1 MQGQRYSSPAVV
13 PSLFRPAQRFRY
25 AESRYEPPH
34 STEARK
40 RLVDTAHTSL
50 CGAFLYQFHGCSV
63 LFFFPFLYIKTPKG
77 PKIIT
82 SEGTLTII

>member
-1 MQGQRYSSPAVV
+1 MQGQRYSSPVVV

-25 AESRYEPPH
+25 AESRYEPAH
-34 STEARK
+34 STKARK

-63 LFFFPFLYIKTPKG
+63 LFFSPLHIYNTKG
-77 PKIIT
+77 AKNYHF
-82 SEGTLTII
+82 